1 MEKTTNF
8 NELDKLP
15 LYLELSRNQLSS
27 AIDQLANLLACKNSS
42 RILDDRTV
50 KGIIKVFTG
59 QDKSTLAVI
68 EQCHKWRKQ
77 NLSKAQ
83 LINIKKL
90 ESYTNRLKETN
101 SQISSIVNN
110 YCRDQTI
117 DRIFKKE
124 DLKLVLDFLDSKAAF
139 TRPNHDRYL
148 NDLQ

>member
-1 MEKTTNF
+1 MEKTTNW

-15 LYLELSRNQLSS
+15 LYLELSRNQLASS
-27 AIDQLANLLACKNSS
+27 IDQLADLVACKNSS

-50 KGIIKVFTG
+50 QGLIKVFTG
-59 QDKSTLAVI
+59 QNKSTLVVI

-83 LINIKKL
+83 LTNIKKL

-101 SQISSIVNN
+101 SQISSIINN

-139 TRPNHDRYL
+139 TMPNR
-148 NDLQ
+148 QQVFK